1 VVTPR
6 RLTGDFG
13 ERLALQ
19 HLRQLGLGFV
29 AQNVR
34 TRSGEIDIVCTD
46 GDDTV
51 FVEVRTRRAAPGA
64 AAESI
69 TDAKLERMWRC
80 AMDYCETNGSNPEQT
95 RLDLVVVELNAN
107 GTVSQVLHF
116 PALELPAE

>member
-1 VVTPR
+1 MTSR

-19 HLRQLGLGFV
+19 HLTGLGLAVV

-34 TRSGEIDIVCTD
+34 TKAGEIDIVCTD
-46 GDDTV
+46 GSDTV

-80 AMDYCETNGSNPEQT
+80 AMDYCELHGADPERT
-95 RLDLVVVELNAN
+95 RLDLVVVELRAD
-107 GTVSQVLHF
+107 GTISEVLHF

>member
-1 VVTPR
+1 MTSR
-6 RLTGDFG
+6 RRTGDFG

-19 HLRQLGLGFV
+19 HLLRLGLTLV

-34 TRSGEIDIVCTD
+34 TKSGEIDIVCAD
-46 GDDTV
+46 GSDTV

-80 AMDYCETNGSNPEQT
+80 AMDYCETHGANPELT
-95 RLDLVVVELNAN
+95 RLDLVVVELRAD
-107 GTVSQVLHF
+107 GAVSEVLHF
-116 PALELPAE
+116 PALELSAE